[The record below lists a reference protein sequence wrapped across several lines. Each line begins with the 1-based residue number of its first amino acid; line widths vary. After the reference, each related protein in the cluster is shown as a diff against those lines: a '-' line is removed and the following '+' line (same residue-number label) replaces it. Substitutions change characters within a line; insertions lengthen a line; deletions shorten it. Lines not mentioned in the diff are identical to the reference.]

1 METELREP
9 SGERLEKQN
18 KNDVRDGIVPSPTQS
33 LEKYLILVQRKMQL
47 NERTGEGGKRHSE
60 NSRSLRKQQSLQ
72 VVCVEEGRGGG
83 CSAIF
88 IPSLSLEVVCV
99 HVMAFLLQVFQ
110 TTILGW

>member
-72 VVCVEEGRGGG
+72 VV
-83 CSAIF
+83 
-88 IPSLSLEVVCV
+88 
-99 HVMAFLLQVFQ
+99 
-110 TTILGW
+110 